1 MQLAQPTSQSA
12 PKVSR
17 ASPGK
22 SKPLVTAHR
31 CLAMAAAIAASNWCA
46 AQEAANTPTAPR
58 DTITLQSGYFSSDY
72 ANNVDYAQFVLEQSR
87 GTERLARWVY
97 EKNRDKFDSPTTR
110 TALFLSAN
118 AVSFLGNS
126 FLAYHEWGH
135 ASRMEAGGQKA

>member
-1 MQLAQPTSQSA
+1 
-12 PKVSR
+12 
-17 ASPGK
+17 
-22 SKPLVTAHR
+22 
-31 CLAMAAAIAASNWCA
+31 MAAAIAASNWCA